1 MYILY
6 LLTVISLLLSLIK
19 DKNKTKKA
27 LLVANKKFTKILP
40 SFITMLILVSL
51 LLYLVPDT
59 LISKYL
65 GNNNKFLGGVI
76 ALSFGS
82 LTLMPGFIAY
92 PLCGILLNKGV
103 SYMVLS
109 AFTTSLMMVGI
120 VTFPIER
127 SYFGTKVTLIRN
139 FMSLIIAILIA
150 VITGFCFGEI

>member
-6 LLTVISLLLSLIK
+6 LLTAISLLLSLIK

-27 LLVANKKFTKILP
+27 LLVANKKFMKILP
-40 SFITMLILVSL
+40 SFIAMLILVSI

-139 FMSLIIAILIA
+139 FMSLLIAILIA
-150 VITGFCFGEI
+150 IITGFCFGEI